1 MKIVKTYESF
11 ISESI
16 DLEPIDL
23 IKKNYTEYDV
33 KQLFDDE
40 LKNWISVD
48 EIGDNWEDIYD
59 WFYDNLEK
67 ESLTE
72 EVIAKKT
79 GLILSVSEFV
89 VDQLINWYEKES
101 ENQLSKEER
110 EKLSKEIIESYTG
123 LNPNNY

>member
-11 ISESI
+11 INESI
-16 DLEPIDL
+16 DLD
-23 IKKNYTEYDV
+23 YTEYDV

-59 WFYDNLEK
+59 WFYDNYK
-67 ESLTE
+67 EESRTQ
-72 EVIAKKT
+72 EVNDKKAQ
-79 GLILSVSEFV
+79 LALAVSEVV

-110 EKLSKEIIESYTG
+110 EKLSKEIIKSYPG
-123 LNPNNY
+123 LDPNNY